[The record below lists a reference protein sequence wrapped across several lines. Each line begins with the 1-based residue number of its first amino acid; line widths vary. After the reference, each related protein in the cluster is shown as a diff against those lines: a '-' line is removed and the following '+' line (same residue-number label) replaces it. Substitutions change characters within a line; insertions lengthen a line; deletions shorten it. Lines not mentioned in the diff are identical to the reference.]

1 MSEIVNLRGPG
12 FAINAFEAAAADDGR
27 VEYRG
32 TRYVRGPRQ
41 ALLRVG
47 AEHWRDDGA
56 ERCTVTR
63 EHLVQMAANARDAAM
78 LIPINYDHLGGAG
91 PSAGRGAGCV
101 MHDTLEVSDDGVLS
115 GLVAY
120 TDEAARQVRAGE
132 RPGISAEFALDT
144 YAKDAP
150 STPIGAVLFG
160 AALLGALEP
169 QQHDLVV
176 VTQFTSARVGT
187 NVLDTGHGRAAAF
200 AAVPNESRTEKAAM
214 DYKTALC
221 KLLKVAPDSTD
232 EVIDAALAKAEAEAA
247 GKAEGGEMA
256 ACKPTEQQ
264 MSALR
269 RTLGLADGDGIDV
282 AIVRAEK
289 LAAEHKALG
298 EKFAAT
304 GTDAQ
309 KFRAELDAVKAEL
322 KTERCEKALDSL
334 KVVEGDRERGRQAF
348 AAGGIA
354 WDVFRDYAAQ
364 KAQAFSASFAGTTGK
379 GDAGAAKANPG
390 EAFAAFRDAKL
401 PDGSFKFGATSQA
414 RHDAA
419 VKDQKGAALWAAVET
434 FNARAAEAA

>member
-1 MSEIVNLRGPG
+1 MDHKTACLALLKRLGIEVSQDAPDDVI
-12 FAINAFEAAAADDGR
+12 AAAVD
-27 VEYRG
+27 
-32 TRYVRGPRQ
+32 
-41 ALLRVG
+41 
-47 AEHWRDDGA
+47 
-56 ERCTVTR
+56 
-63 EHLVQMAANARDAAM
+63 
-78 LIPINYDHLGGAG
+78 
-91 PSAGRGAGCV
+91 
-101 MHDTLEVSDDGVLS
+101 
-115 GLVAY
+115 
-120 TDEAARQVRAGE
+120 
-132 RPGISAEFALDT
+132 
-144 YAKDAP
+144 K
-150 STPIGAVLFG
+150 
-160 AALLGALEP
+160 
-169 QQHDLVV
+169 
-176 VTQFTSARVGT
+176 
-187 NVLDTGHGRAAAF
+187 
-200 AAVPNESRTEKAAM
+200 
-214 DYKTALC
+214 
-221 KLLKVAPDSTD
+221 
-232 EVIDAALAKAEAEAA
+232 ALAAP
-247 GKAEGGEMA
+247 AEGGEMA

-264 MSALR
+264 MSGLR
-269 RTLGLADGDGIDV
+269 RTLGLADGDGLDA

-322 KTERCEKALDSL
+322 REERCEKALDSL

-364 KAQAFSASFAGTTGK
+364 KAQAFSSSFAGTTGK

-434 FNARAAEAA
+434 FNARAADAA